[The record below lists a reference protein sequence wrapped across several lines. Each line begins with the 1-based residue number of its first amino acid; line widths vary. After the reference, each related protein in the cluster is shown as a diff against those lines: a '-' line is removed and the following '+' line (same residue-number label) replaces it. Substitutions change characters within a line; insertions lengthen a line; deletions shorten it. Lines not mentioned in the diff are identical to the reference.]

1 MRIKSRVKYTKLRFW
16 MYLNGDYR
24 HISSSNA
31 TYNLFITT
39 CNYDSGNL
47 VHDLNKCNNENKNND
62 ERNGSN

>member
-1 MRIKSRVKYTKLRFW
+1 

-24 HISSSNA
+24 HISNSNA
-31 TYNLFITT
+31 TYNLFIKT